1 MQVTT
6 FDKAPHILLL
16 HRSPFLRGVRPGTP
30 GVCGYLSND
39 VGQTANEKRG
49 ALDEVVSDNEEG
61 GAEGDLS
68 ASGGRPAKKPRTE
81 EPSPLATA
89 SRLAPPSSES
99 RFGSTGPAPALTSA
113 SPLVSQP
120 STLPPTTAQPAPIH
134 SHLTGFTATPVN
146 RPPPQTQQSSFTGSH
161 SIGKCKALAH
171 EALLIQLEL

>member
-16 HRSPFLRGVRPGTP
+16 HKSPFLRGVRPGTP
-30 GVCGYLSND
+30 GICGYLSND

-49 ALDEVVSDNEEG
+49 AQDEVLSDNEEG

-89 SRLAPPSSES
+89 SKLVPPSAEP
-99 RFGSTGPAPALTSA
+99 RPGSTGPAPALVSG
-113 SPLVSQP
+113 SPLVSQS
-120 STLPPTTAQPAPIH
+120 STLPPTTAQSAPIH

-146 RPPPQTQQSSFTGSH
+146 RPPPQPQQSSFTGSH
-161 SIGKCKALAH
+161 SIGKCKVIAH
-171 EALLIQLEL
+171 GTLLIQV